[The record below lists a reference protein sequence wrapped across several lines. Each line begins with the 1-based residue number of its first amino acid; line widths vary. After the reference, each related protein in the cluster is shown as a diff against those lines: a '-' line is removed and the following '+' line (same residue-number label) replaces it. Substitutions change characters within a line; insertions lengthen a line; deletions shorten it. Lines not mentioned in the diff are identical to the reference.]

1 MWGRVIL
8 LHLYISCIDDIIKI
22 IKKSKRRE
30 RMATVNQVKEL
41 LKAHFN
47 KNDEKF
53 KVVALQIA
61 AHEAKVGHT
70 NSAREI
76 KALVENSP
84 SKKNNIIKLN
94 NTNKALELSYSDT
107 RMERLVLSSELKIKI
122 DRVVLEYKKRDLLL
136 KNGLKNR
143 SKLLLEGNPG
153 TGKTMTA
160 SVIAHEVNLPL
171 YTIQIHHL
179 ISKYMGETSVK
190 LSKIFE
196 QIREYRGVYLFDEFD
211 AIGADRS
218 YDNDVGEMRRIL
230 NSFLQ
235 YIEEDD
241 SASIIIC
248 ATNNPSMLDKALFR
262 RFDDVFE
269 YRLPDEEQ
277 IQVLF
282 EKYLQKFYSKSF
294 LTKKLI
300 NTSMGLSHSDIV
312 TACEEVKKFILLND
326 ESISESIVINY
337 IEERKQLLQYKE
349 ASQ

>member
-1 MWGRVIL
+1 
-8 LHLYISCIDDIIKI
+8 
-22 IKKSKRRE
+22 
-30 RMATVNQVKEL
+30 MATINQVKEL
-41 LKAHFN
+41 LKAHFS
-47 KNDEKF
+47 DDGDKF
-53 KVVALQIA
+53 KVIALQIA

-84 SKKNNIIKLN
+84 SAKNNVVKFN
-94 NTNKALELSYSDT
+94 NNNKSLGLKYSDIGI
-107 RMERLVLSSELKIKI
+107 EELVVRNSLKNKI
-122 DRVVLEYKKRDLLL
+122 DRIISEYKKRDVLL

-160 SVIAHEVNLPL
+160 SVIAYELGLPL
-171 YTIQIHHL
+171 YSIQIHHL

-190 LSKIFE
+190 LKKIFE

-211 AIGADRS
+211 AIGSDRS
-218 YDNDVGEMRRIL
+218 FDNDVGEMRRIL

-248 ATNNPSMLDKALFR
+248 ATNNPNMLDKALFR

-269 YRLPDEEQ
+269 YKLPDKEQ
-277 IQVLF
+277 IVRLIQINLYSLDLKNIIT
-282 EKYLQKFYSKSF
+282 EKVIKNSL
-294 LTKKLI
+294 
-300 NTSMGLSHSDIV
+300 GLSHADIV
-312 TACEEVKKFILLND
+312 TACKEAKKYVLLND
-326 ESISESIVINY
+326 KKIDEAILLDFIK
-337 IEERKQLLQYKE
+337 ERKQFLQYKE
-349 ASQ
+349 VRQ